1 MSSLLSK
8 LFGKKKAEPIVAEK
22 EEIIPAKTVEL
33 VQTSFEAVKPIAAT
47 AADIFY
53 TKLFELDPNLKPLF
67 PAADEDKMKE
77 QGNKLMTMLS
87 AAVAG
92 LSNIEALIPV
102 LQDLGKRHVAY
113 RVEKSHYDT
122 VGAALLGTLE
132 AGLGEAFTKDVKQA
146 WTDVYGVMAS
156 VMIEAAY

>member
-1 MSSLLSK
+1 MSTFLSK
-8 LFGKKKAEPIVAEK
+8 LFGKKKAEVTVEK
-22 EEIIPAKTVEL
+22 EEIIPAKTITL
-33 VQTSFEAVKPIAAT
+33 VQTSFEAVKPIST
-47 AADIFY
+47 AAAEIFY
-53 TKLFELDPNLKPLF
+53 TKLFELDPKLKPLF

-87 AAVAG
+87 GAVAG

-122 VGAALLGTLE
+122 VGAALLGTLD
-132 AGLGEAFTKDVKQA
+132 AGLGDDFTPEVKQA

>member
-1 MSSLLSK
+1 M
-8 LFGKKKAEPIVAEK
+8 
-22 EEIIPAKTVEL
+22 PAKTIEL

-47 AADIFY
+47 AAEIFY
-53 TKLFELDPNLKPLF
+53 SKLFELDPKLKPLF
-67 PAADEDKMKE
+67 PAADNDKMKE

-122 VGAALLGTLE
+122 VGTALIGTL
-132 AGLGEAFTKDVKQA
+132 AVGLGDDFTPEVKQA
-146 WTDVYGVMAS
+146 WVDVYGVMAS

>member
-1 MSSLLSK
+1 MSAFLSK
-8 LFGKKKAEPIVAEK
+8 LFGKKKVEPVVVEK

-47 AADIFY
+47 AAEIFY
-53 TKLFELDPNLKPLF
+53 SKLFELDPNLKPLF

-87 AAVAG
+87 GAVAG
-92 LSNIEALIPV
+92 LSNIEALVPV

-122 VGAALLGTLE
+122 VGAALLGTL
-132 AGLGEAFTKDVKQA
+132 AVGLGDDFTPEVKQA

>member
-1 MSSLLSK
+1 MSFLSK
-8 LFGKKKAEPIVAEK
+8 LFGKKKEVAVEEK
-22 EEIIPAKTVEL
+22 EIIPAKTVEL

-47 AADIFY
+47 AAEIFY
-53 TKLFELDPNLKPLF
+53 SKLFELDANLKPLF
-67 PAADEDKMKE
+67 PAEDEDKMKE
-77 QGNKLMTMLS
+77 QGNKLMTMLT

-92 LSNIEALIPV
+92 LSNVEGLIPV

-113 RVEKSHYDT
+113 KVEKSHYDT

-132 AGLGEAFTKDVKQA
+132 AGLGEAFTPEVKQA